1 MGAAPRSVLRWL
13 PSGVRDA
20 LDVDRRAAVGLLV
33 LLLLAVGYGVQHFW
47 LGRPQ
52 QVSVPVSTAPAAVPG
67 PGPGTDS
74 GPGTPKPSSGPVAE
88 VVVDVSG
95 KVRHPG
101 LRTLPRGSRVADALR
116 AAGGPAHGADT
127 TGLNLARVVADGE
140 QILVGAP
147 STQSAAVTVTG
158 GSAGGPV
165 SLNAATAEQLDA
177 LPGVGPVLAQ
187 HIIEFRDSHGG
198 FTAVDQLRQVAGI
211 GRRKYADLAPL
222 VTP

>member
-1 MGAAPRSVLRWL
+1 M
-13 PSGVRDA
+13 
-20 LDVDRRAAVGLLV
+20 VGLLV

-52 QVSVPVSTAPAAVPG
+52 QVSVPVTAAPASPAGTTPG
-67 PGPGTDS
+67 P
-74 GPGTPKPSSGPVAE
+74 TPEAAAFGEAAPAGAVAPRPSPGPVAE

-116 AAGGPAHGADT
+116 AAGGPVRGADT
-127 TGLNLARVVADGE
+127 TGLNLARVLTDGE

-147 STQSAAVTVTG
+147 GGAPGPAAQPTG
-158 GSAGGPV
+158 GAPAGPI
-165 SLNAATAEQLDA
+165 SLNTATVDQLDA
-177 LPGVGPVLAQ
+177 LPGVGPVLAR
-187 HIIEFRDSHGG
+187 HIIEYRDAHGG
-198 FTAVDQLRQVAGI
+198 FTSVEQLRQVTGI
-211 GRRKYADLAPL
+211 GDRKYAELSPL